1 MWKALL
7 RKCVLLPKTLN
18 KNKIMNELKF
28 SESEIPYEE
37 LANFGLSQ
45 EMIDDFPES
54 IMNKFLSGQRTPLLP
69 IERAD
74 FDGVVHK
81 DFARIRLQQT
91 EDGLHPVFLPLIA
104 KNNLEYF
111 TEEQKTALQNGQV
124 LKVLLPSNNSWN
136 YVQLDGA
143 TNATISVKT
152 DIIDQNLSTLA
163 NKVGLSESELMELEE
178 GKVVTK
184 GEEGKMFSAG
194 IDLNE
199 ETGVRSVNGDA
210 QKWQEEKDGNVMLD
224 KYNFGIYGCWTK
236 DDKGMLSYVPEDEYS
251 EEMCVAQDA
260 AIEKAKQ
267 SRGIHM

>member
-1 MWKALL
+1 M
-7 RKCVLLPKTLN
+7 
-18 KNKIMNELKF
+18 
-28 SESEIPYEE
+28 
-37 LANFGLSQ
+37 
-45 EMIDDFPES
+45 
-54 IMNKFLSGQRTPLLP
+54 
-69 IERAD
+69 
-74 FDGVVHK
+74 
-81 DFARIRLQQT
+81 
-91 EDGLHPVFLPLIA
+91 FLPLIA

-143 TNATISVKT
+143 TNATISVKA

-184 GEEGKMFSAG
+184 GEEDKMFSAG

-210 QKWQEEKDGNVMLD
+210 QKWQEEKMA
-224 KYNFGIYGCWTK
+224 T
-236 DDKGMLSYVPEDEYS
+236 
-251 EEMCVAQDA
+251 
-260 AIEKAKQ
+260 
-267 SRGIHM
+267 